1 MDGDPL
7 RTIAEVRA
15 LLTQPSL
22 NQQEAATLRQG
33 LRDLVVAL
41 TGREVRDEEVQV
53 ILHDPGVFD
62 EHLRSWYREQLVTL
76 ELITKPRGTL
86 DAQRHAEDASARTH
100 SRDGRK

>member
-1 MDGDPL
+1 M
-7 RTIAEVRA
+7 EVRA
-15 LLTQPSL
+15 LLGQPSL
-22 NQQEAATLRQG
+22 NQQEGASLRQG

-76 ELITKPRGTL
+76 ELITKPLGV
-86 DAQRHAEDASARTH
+86 EDALGDVEGASAWTR
-100 SRDGRK
+100 SRGGGK